1 MKEIVIRQAAPTD
14 INAVKSL
21 LESASLPTLGVSE
34 HFQHFLV
41 AEASEVIVGAIG
53 LEVYDD
59 TGLLRSAVVAPASQK
74 SGIGSLLFQKN
85 VDQAR
90 NLGVKRILLLTN
102 TAEKYFERKGFVR
115 IDQKSVTG
123 AVTTSVEFSGAC
135 PAHAACMELK
145 L

>member
-14 INAVKSL
+14 ITAVKSL

-53 LEVYDD
+53 LEVYND
-59 TGLLRSAVVAPASQK
+59 TGLLRSAVVAPASQN

-90 NLGVKRILLLTN
+90 NLGVKRLLLLTN

-123 AVTTSVEFSGAC
+123 SVTTSVEFSGAC

>member
-1 MKEIVIRQAAPTD
+1 
-14 INAVKSL
+14 
-21 LESASLPTLGVSE
+21 
-34 HFQHFLV
+34 
-41 AEASEVIVGAIG
+41 
-53 LEVYDD
+53 VYDD

>member
-1 MKEIVIRQAAPTD
+1 MKEIVIRQAAPPD
-14 INAVKSL
+14 ITAVKSL

-34 HFQHFLV
+34 HFQYFLV

-59 TGLLRSAVVAPASQK
+59 TGLLRSAVVAPASQN

-90 NLGVKRILLLTN
+90 NLGVKRLLLLTN

>member
-102 TAEKYFERKGFVR
+102 TAEKHFERKGFVR